1 MAAERV
7 KTGIKG
13 LDKALNGGFPEGNMV
28 LVSGGAGTGKS
39 TLCLQFLVNG
49 AKMGEKALYITT
61 EQTRAELDKQA
72 KCYGW
77 NLKQLESKGKLRIFY
92 LDINRVANFLDSLM
106 EEIHDFKPRRIAVDS
121 LTTLT
126 DNLAI
131 TDFRDK
137 TGFSMV
143 QVMENV
149 YPTPL
154 SEKIITKNVL
164 YSLINKLKHEV
175 GVTTLLT
182 TELYE
187 HSKGLS
193 ADGVSEFIV
202 DGVVA
207 LSHLKVGR
215 SIFRTIQIRKMRYSD
230 HDRDALS
237 YEITNNGFSVM
248 KEDLFK

>member
-1 MAAERV
+1 MTGRV

-13 LDKALNGGFPEGNMV
+13 LDKALNGGIPEGNLV

-39 TLCLQFLVNG
+39 TLCMQYIING
-49 AKMGEKALYITT
+49 AKSGEKSIYITT
-61 EQTRAELDKQA
+61 EQTRKELDRLA
-72 KCYGW
+72 KCFGW

-92 LDINRVANFLDSLM
+92 LDINAITNFLDTLI
-106 EEIHDFKPRRIAVDS
+106 EEIHAFKPKRIAIDS

-143 QVMENV
+143 QFMENTF
-149 YPTPL
+149 PTNL
-154 SEKIITKNVL
+154 SEKLVTKNVL

-182 TELYE
+182 SELYE
-187 HSKGLS
+187 TSKGLS

-202 DGVVA
+202 DGVMT
-207 LSHLKVGR
+207 LSYMKIGVIEDR
-215 SIFRTIQIRKMRYSD
+215 SLRIRKMRYTD
-230 HDRDALS
+230 HSKDYFL
-237 YEITNNGFSVM
+237 YEFSPKGITI
-248 KEDLFK
+248 KEG

>member
-1 MAAERV
+1 MAAGRV

-39 TLCLQFLVNG
+39 TLCMQFLING
-49 AKMGEKALYITT
+49 AKMGEKSLYITT
-61 EQTRAELDKQA
+61 EQTRSELDKQA

-92 LDINRVANFLDSLM
+92 LDVNRVANFLDSLM
-106 EEIHDFKPRRIAVDS
+106 EEISTFKPKRIAVDS

-187 HSKGLS
+187 HSQGLS

-202 DGVVA
+202 DGVIK
-207 LSHLKVGR
+207 LSYLGVGLLEFR
-215 SIFRTIQIRKMRYSD
+215 SMQIRKMRYTG
-230 HDRDALS
+230 HKKKFLG
-237 YEITNNGFSVM
+237 YEISNNGIQIIEEKS
-248 KEDLFK
+248 L